1 MGIWKKSTAGM
12 LSLSLLLGGYGT
24 TYAASAADTTY
35 KGALKSVESASV
47 GTDGKNIVYINYNDG
62 IKGKVTFLE
71 DGIFRF
77 NVDPKG
83 EFSEYA
89 QARSP
94 EHVAKIQQYPDSSK
108 QYSHPAVQVS
118 DKDGS
123 IRITSGTT
131 EILLEKSTAKM
142 TVKKDGKVVF
152 SERTPLILQEDSTI
166 QTLNASKD
174 EYFYG
179 GGTQNGRFSHKGE
192 EIQIVNTNSWT
203 SGGVASPNPFYWS
216 TNGYGVLRNTFAEGK
231 YNFEKANQNTVTT
244 THNENEF
251 DAYYFLSSKENKT
264 AQAQE
269 LLKDYYHVTGNP
281 ILLPEYGFYLGH
293 LNCYNRDGW
302 TANEQKDGGAWTIK
316 EGSPADSKGK
326 TSYEYGKANGYVLPG
341 NVSAETLNGTG
352 PVVSKDKFKPKD
364 TDIQYSAR
372 SVIDRYKANDIPF
385 GWFLPNDGY
394 GCGYGQNGYEMTGG
408 VNKDGTSS
416 PERLKAIEENVKNLQ
431 AFTQYANASGINT
444 GLWTQ
449 SDLTPDSNPE
459 TQWQKL
465 RDFEQEVKTGG
476 ISTLKTDVAWV
487 GEGYSFGL
495 NGIKTAYDIVTK
507 NALVRPNIV
516 TLDGWA
522 GTQRFGSIWTGD
534 QAGGNWEYIRFHIPT
549 YIGQS
554 LSGNPNIGSDMD
566 GIFAGAPIIATRDYQ
581 WKTFTPQ
588 MLDMDGW
595 GRHVKSPFTHGD
607 PYTGIS
613 RMYLKL
619 KAQLMP
625 YLYTTA
631 ASAANIDTGNG
642 DTGLPMIRA
651 MFLTDPENDIAY
663 RTATQYQYMFGDDFL
678 VAPVYQDTKA
688 DKAGNDV
695 RNNIY
700 LPGKDQIWID
710 YFTGQQYRGGQV
722 LNNFDAPLWKLP
734 LFVKNGAI
742 IPMYEEH
749 NNPEPITETN
759 KDGLDKT
766 KRIFEFYPAQDSSY
780 TLFEDDGKSIQNNTT
795 EDKAYGVIDN
805 VSYNGQVKTQITSS
819 VKDGT
824 AILTAAKSEGTYKGY
839 DANRSTK
846 FVVNVSK
853 KPSAVKAYNGDT
865 DLEAKEVTSLEE
877 FNKAD
882 ENTTVWFFDK
892 APNLNQYG
900 PKEEKFSST
909 AITTTPKVYVK
920 LAKTDVSKNSQKV
933 VVEGFENAAKLD
945 ADKLAEGMAVPAN
958 LTAPE
963 EGKTPN
969 QITLKWDAVPGAT
982 SYELMVDGT
991 LFHIGAETTFQH
1003 IDLSYDSEHTY
1014 QVRSRNAEG
1023 YSAWSKEFKTKSLED
1038 PLRNVPKGKVT
1049 WTGDLYGD
1057 HVAELAFDKDFQA
1070 GDGGF
1075 HSGGKAIGETL
1086 TVDYGMAHVL
1096 DKIEY
1101 YPRSDAG
1108 NGTPT
1113 KIKIETSLDGNHWT
1127 GKEYTW
1133 EKNAE
1138 TKTVDLG
1145 GVAAQYVRFT
1155 PIETVGK
1162 FFSASEIAIY
1172 KKDGS
1177 ASFAVGSNL
1186 MKETVSDNDLTN
1198 LKNYMGVSTVFDPN
1212 NFDGQVKAKYADLN
1226 QNDVYDV
1233 YDYAFT
1239 LAKLDGGTKKTG
1251 AVAGKVSLVPSAQ
1264 TVKAGDTFTVELK
1277 VEDGKNINAFGALI
1291 PYDTSKFEFVAD
1303 SIQKSD
1309 GAAGFENLSINK
1321 TKDNQGMV
1329 NLAFANRGDKALFNG
1344 TGVLASFQMKAKA
1357 DGPALTSEDVMLVG
1371 PGFDFIKGTK

>member
-1 MGIWKKSTAGM
+1 MSIWKKSTAGM
-12 LSLSLLLGGYGT
+12 LSLGLLLGGYGSVP
-24 TYAASAADTTY
+24 YAARAAAPY
-35 KGALKSVESASV
+35 AGALKSVESASI
-47 GTDGKNIVYINYNDG
+47 GKEGKNVVYINYNDG

-71 DGIFRF
+71 EDIFRF

-89 QARSP
+89 TARDK
-94 EHVAKIQQYPDSSK
+94 EHVARIQQYPDASSK
-108 QYSHPAVQVS
+108 YSHPTVQIS
-118 DKDGS
+118 DANGMIK
-123 IRITSGTT
+123 IISGKT
-131 EILLEKSTAKM
+131 EIQLEKSTAKM
-142 TVKKDGKVVF
+142 TVKKDDKVIF
-152 SERTPLILQEDSTI
+152 SEKAPLTI
-166 QTLNASKD
+166 NEHNTVQTLNSSAD
-174 EYFYG
+174 EFFYG

-192 EIQIVNTNSWT
+192 QIQIVNTNNWVD
-203 SGGVASPNPFYWS
+203 GGVASPNPFYWS

-231 YNFEKANQNTVTT
+231 YDFEKSNANTVTAS
-244 THNENEF
+244 HNDNEF
-251 DAYYFLSSKENKT
+251 DAYYFLSTNDNKT
-264 AQAQE
+264 ARAQE
-269 LLKDYYHVTGNP
+269 LIGGYYHVTGNP
-281 ILLPEYGFYLGH
+281 VLLPQYGFYLGH

-326 TSYEYGKANGYVLPG
+326 TSYEYGRANGYVLAE

-372 SVIDRYKANDIPF
+372 NIIDRYKANDIPF
-385 GWFLPNDGY
+385 GWFVPNDGY

-408 VNKDGTSS
+408 VNKDGSSS
-416 PERLKAIEENVKNLQ
+416 PECLKAIEENVKNLQ
-431 AFTQYANASGINT
+431 EFTKYANAAGVNT

-449 SDLTPDSNPE
+449 SNLSPDSNPE

-465 RDFEQEVKTGG
+465 RDFRQEVKTGG
-476 ISTLKTDVAWV
+476 ITTLKTDVAWV

-495 NGIKTAYDIVTK
+495 NGIKAAYDIVTQEAK
-507 NALVRPNIV
+507 VRPNIV

-522 GTQRFGSIWTGD
+522 GTQRFGSVWTGD
-534 QAGGNWEYIRFHIPT
+534 QSGGNWEYIRFHIPT
-549 YIGQS
+549 YIGQG

-566 GIFAGAPIIATRDYQ
+566 GIFGGAPIIATRDYQ

-651 MFLTDPENDIAY
+651 MFLEEPENTAAY
-663 RTATQYQYMFGDDFL
+663 QKSMQYQYMFGDQFL
-678 VAPVYQDTKA
+678 VAPIYQETKA
-688 DKAGNDV
+688 DKEGNDV
-695 RNNIY
+695 RDNIY
-700 LPGKDQIWID
+700 LPDKDQIWID

-742 IPMYEEH
+742 IPMYEAH

-759 KDGLDKT
+759 TKGLDKT
-766 KRIFEFYPAQDSSY
+766 KRIFEFYPDKDSSY
-780 TLFEDDGKSIQNNTT
+780 TLYEDDGKSIQNNTT
-795 EDKAYGVIDN
+795 EDKTYGVIDDI
-805 VSYNGQVKTQITSS
+805 SYNGQVKTKITSS

-824 AILTAAKSEGTYKGY
+824 ATLDIAKSEGTYQGY

-846 FVVNVSK
+846 FIVNVSK
-853 KPSAVKAYNGDT
+853 KPSAIKAFNGST
-865 DLEAKEVTSLEE
+865 DLATKEVSSLEE

-900 PKEEKFSST
+900 PKEEKFSSL

-920 LAKTDVSKNSQKV
+920 LAKTDVSKEGQKV
-933 VVEGFENAAKLD
+933 VVEGFENTVQLD
-945 ADKLAEGMAVPAN
+945 ADKLAESMAVPAN
-958 LTAPE
+958 LSAPSD
-963 EGKTPN
+963 GKTAN
-969 QITLKWDAVPGAT
+969 TITLKWDAVSGAT
-982 SYELMVDGT
+982 SYELLVDGT
-991 LFHIGAETTFQH
+991 LYNMGAATTFKH
-1003 IDLSYDSEHTY
+1003 TDLQYDSEHTY
-1014 QVRSRNAEG
+1014 QVRSRNAQG
-1023 YSAWSKEFKTKSLED
+1023 YSAWSPEFKTKSLQD
-1038 PLRNVPKGKVT
+1038 PFRNVPTGKVT

-1057 HVAELAFDKDFQA
+1057 HVPELAFDKEFQG

-1075 HSGGKAIGETL
+1075 HSGGKALGETL
-1086 TVDYGMAHVL
+1086 TVDYGMAHIL

-1108 NGTPT
+1108 NGTVT
-1113 KIKIETSLDGNHWT
+1113 KMKIETSLDGNHWT

-1133 EKNAE
+1133 EKNAQ
-1138 TKTVDLG
+1138 TKIVDLG

-1155 PIETVGK
+1155 PIESVGK
-1162 FFSASEIAIY
+1162 FFAASEIAVY
-1172 KKDGS
+1172 KSEDS

-1198 LKNYMGVSTVFDPN
+1198 LQNYMGVSTVFDSN
-1212 NFDGQVKAKYADLN
+1212 NFESQVKAKYADLN
-1226 QNDVYDV
+1226 ANGIYDV

-1251 AVAGKVSLVPSAQ
+1251 AVAGKISLVPSVQ

-1277 VEDGKNINAFGALI
+1277 VEGGQNINAFGALAA
-1291 PYDTSKFEFVAD
+1291 YDTTKFEFVPD
-1303 SIQKSD
+1303 SIQK
-1309 GAAGFENLSINK
+1309 GEAVAGFENLSINK
-1321 TKDNQGMV
+1321 ANNTQGMV
-1329 NLAFANRGDKALFNG
+1329 NLAFANRGDKELFNG
-1344 TGVLASFQMKAKA
+1344 SGVVATFKMKAKA
-1357 DGPALTSEDVMLVG
+1357 DGPALTSKEAMIIG
-1371 PGFDFIKGTK
+1371 PTFDFIKAAE